1 MEKKTA
7 SAIMLTLLLTSMLTL
22 AFNIQ
27 PVKAEPTI
35 IIVPDD
41 YPAIQEAINKANN
54 GDTVFVR
61 SGTYYENILV
71 NKSISLVGE
80 NREATVIDGGCINT
94 LYVDAD
100 FVNIT
105 HFTLCG
111 NDSCIYVSTRQHW
124 AVYNLNVNDN
134 YLLPSSSG
142 LPSFNARQGVY
153 IERNCAG
160 CHFIGNYI
168 SNHAIGFYLYETFSD
183 FVISDNFFDNC
194 GVSAI
199 CLVRSGP
206 RITVA
211 RNIVNNCGYSGSG
224 VAAIVVDGSPYVNIE
239 NNTVECSV
247 LGIYGFF
254 LRPSTWDLRFIGN
267 LVAGYNFGMLIA
279 EDGGFNVFY
288 HNTFVNNTQNIWAFR
303 AADTDLWDDGYPS
316 GGNYWSDYTG
326 LDFFH
331 GSNQNITGS
340 DGIGDTPYIIDSDN
354 LDRYPLMI
362 PWGMSYSGYDWPM
375 FHHDERHTGYSS
387 SIAPN
392 NNAILWTF
400 DVYDASSPAIAN
412 GKVFVGSIL
421 GNVYALDASTGAVV
435 WSAQKGGEAW
445 AAPAVAYG
453 KVFIGYTY
461 TDTVWLGVIWAL
473 NETSGAE
480 VWSYQLE
487 SYAAPVLIAPTVAYG
502 KVFIGPC
509 ANEKVYAL
517 NATTGELLWSY
528 ATGGGERGGLRP
540 SAVVMNNVVYVGSED
555 FKMYALN
562 ATNGTLIWNFTT
574 GNHICSSPALS
585 DGRVFVSSEDG
596 RLYALNQTTGE
607 QLWNS
612 SITSLASSPAVA
624 DGIIF
629 VGNQAFNETTGKL
642 IWSSTIGPTS
652 SSPAVADNK
661 VFVASYGGG
670 IFALDK
676 TTGAEIWSFKPQGVS
691 RTYNSPV
698 VAYGKVF
705 ICLGSTL
712 YAFGVHDIK
721 VADVKPGKTVIGQN
735 FTARIYVNITNEGG
749 YKESFNV
756 TVSANS
762 SIIGEE
768 TIELMSG
775 SSANMTF
782 TWNTT
787 GFAKGNYTVWAY
799 AWPVSGETDTVDNTC
814 IDGIV
819 TVTIPGDVD
828 GDHWVFLY
836 DAVKLLSR
844 YGAKIGDPQYDAVY
858 DIDEDGRIFLYDA
871 VILLAHYGQKDP

>member
-1 MEKKTA
+1 VYFET
-7 SAIMLTLLLTSMLTL
+7 TG
-22 AFNIQ
+22 
-27 PVKAEPTI
+27 
-35 IIVPDD
+35 
-41 YPAIQEAINKANN
+41 YAN
-54 GDTVFVR
+54 V
-61 SGTYYENILV
+61 
-71 NKSISLVGE
+71 
-80 NREATVIDGGCINT
+80 
-94 LYVDAD
+94 
-100 FVNIT
+100 
-105 HFTLCG
+105 
-111 NDSCIYVSTRQHW
+111 
-124 AVYNLNVNDN
+124 
-134 YLLPSSSG
+134 
-142 LPSFNARQGVY
+142 
-153 IERNCAG
+153 
-160 CHFIGNYI
+160 
-168 SNHAIGFYLYETFSD
+168 
-183 FVISDNFFDNC
+183 
-194 GVSAI
+194 
-199 CLVRSGP
+199 
-206 RITVA
+206 
-211 RNIVNNCGYSGSG
+211 
-224 VAAIVVDGSPYVNIE
+224 
-239 NNTVECSV
+239 
-247 LGIYGFF
+247 
-254 LRPSTWDLRFIGN
+254 
-267 LVAGYNFGMLIA
+267 
-279 EDGGFNVFY
+279 
-288 HNTFVNNTQNIWAFR
+288 
-303 AADTDLWDDGYPS
+303 WDDGYPS
-316 GGNYWSDYTG
+316 GGNYWSDYAG
-326 LDFFH
+326 SDLFS
-331 GSNQNITGS
+331 GSNQNELGN

-392 NNAILWTF
+392 NNATLWTF
-400 DVYDASSPAIAN
+400 DVYDARSPAIAN

-461 TDTVWLGVIWAL
+461 TDMVGVIWAL

-502 KVFIGPC
+502 NVFIGPC
-509 ANEKVYAL
+509 ANSKVYAL

-528 ATGGGERGGLRP
+528 ATGGGERNGPRP

-574 GNHICSSPALS
+574 GNYIVSSPALS

-612 SITSLASSPAVA
+612 SITSLDSSPAVA

-629 VGNQAFNETTGKL
+629 VGNQALNETTGKL

-661 VFVASYGGG
+661 VFVSSYGGG

-691 RTYNSPV
+691 KNYNSPA

-762 SIIGEE
+762 SIIGAE

-782 TWNTT
+782 IWNTS
-787 GFAKGNYTVWAY
+787 GFAKGNYTISASATAVW
-799 AWPVSGETDTVDNTC
+799 GETDTADNNFT
-814 IDGIV
+814 DG
-819 TVTIPGDVD
+819 TVLVSFVGDVN
-828 GDHWVFLY
+828 GDRKVRIDDVLAVAQRFGTDHGGPPNSNGYYY
-836 DAVKLLSR
+836 DANCDINDDL
-844 YGAKIGDPQYDAVY
+844 KIRVDDV
-858 DIDEDGRIFLYDA
+858 
-871 VILLAHYGQKDP
+871 LAAAQHFGQGPW